1 MRIEYIIKL
10 NDKRYFMESIIHPIS
25 GETGF
30 FVSTKEKNVI
40 DAILSDFRMNQL
52 VVTESSR
59 SARGVDYE

>member
-1 MRIEYIIKL
+1 
-10 NDKRYFMESIIHPIS
+10 MESIIHPIS

-59 SARGVDYE
+59 YARGVDYE